1 MSTRY
6 VYSIYNTTAAM
17 RSTKLVEVTTSDLYK
32 KLEVSVCNKYEQKIA
47 KNRAGEQVAY
57 YTAPHVSS
65 GDPQRPIYT
74 DLNATTGGHARKF
87 ETIAYKYVVVTLW
100 AGVQGG
106 EPIVSESYLLELFPS
121 DHGAYWGVEGNLTT
135 AAVWNCNSDSIFD
148 SPTSTLEKLGF
159 YVSGGDIAQGSSLLR
174 TVSSRAA
181 LETGAFIDAGVF
193 RWRAYKGSDTID
205 PSAVTYSKQDLYPGE
220 PVTISVTPVT
230 PTYGGTVSYLYQYS
244 IDGGSTWKNIGSK
257 TTNTSVSITIPEGA
271 LQFQSRVTASDGWGF
286 TSTTPVLGPSL
297 GVSQLKAYAAVSGTS
312 RAGVKMYA
320 TVGGKVKEIQKG
332 YAIIGR
338 KVHKIF

>member
-6 VYSIYNTTAAM
+6 VYSIYNTTASQRAA
-17 RSTKLVEVTTSDLYK
+17 SLASLSATDYYPEISGQL
-32 KLEVSVCNKYEQKIA
+32 CNGYVQKVA
-47 KNRAGEQVAY
+47 KNRNGEPVSYYLPSGAYTQLFNVNAGGAQY
-57 YTAPHVSS
+57 HVSKTF
-65 GDPQRPIYT
+65 D
-74 DLNATTGGHARKF
+74 
-87 ETIAYKYVVVTLW
+87 YKYCVITCM
-100 AGVQGG
+100 AGTQDG
-106 EPIVSESYLLELFPS
+106 EPIVSESYLLELS
-121 DHGAYWGVEGNLTT
+121 SASGAYWHSKYFQKHVD
-135 AAVWNCNSDSIFD
+135 VWTSDSD
-148 SPTSTLEKLGF
+148 YYGEDPDTASKKNF
-159 YVSGGDIAQGSSLLR
+159 YISGGSISQGSLLLK
-174 TVSSRAA
+174 TESSRY
-181 LETGAFIDAGVF
+181 LKETGAFVEGTEM
-193 RWRAYKGSDTID
+193 RWRALKGSDSID